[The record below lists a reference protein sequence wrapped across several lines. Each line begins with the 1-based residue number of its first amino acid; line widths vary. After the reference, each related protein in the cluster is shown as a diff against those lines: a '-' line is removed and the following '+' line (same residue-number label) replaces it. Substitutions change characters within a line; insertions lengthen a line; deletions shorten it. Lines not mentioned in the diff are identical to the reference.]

1 MIHGC
6 FTNKKIGKSMFVTF
20 VYGLHTVDT
29 RRPLWALLKKISD
42 TMQTEWCVLGDFNV
56 ILSSED
62 MLHGSKG
69 H

>member
-1 MIHGC
+1 
-6 FTNKKIGKSMFVTF
+6 MFVTF